1 METWKV
7 ALNAKVFIETVYV
20 TFQFIF
26 FPYIVLIACFNAFL
40 YTIFY
45 DTIFCE
51 SLEIMKWFFVYD
63 WDVIY
68 ENM

>member
-51 SLEIMKWFFVYD
+51 SLEIMK
-63 WDVIY
+63 
-68 ENM
+68 